1 MIDNSMDSYQSR
13 ESDNDNNDRLKRGIQ
28 QDLSPNGHSIS
39 YGNGA
44 IINDNS
50 IDNATNYNSH
60 TQITPNHDMLLLP
73 FNSIHLPPTSQF
85 NNNDDDAD
93 KNDKNNDS
101 NSVKSNG
108 SGSRNNSRLDKIML
122 HNLRLYILVVFT
134 RGFGLGAWQGT
145 PLAVRYDITSTL
157 T

>member
-60 TQITPNHDMLLLP
+60 TQITPNHDMLSALLDYRGKATG
-73 FNSIHLPPTSQF
+73 FDVDLYHVVTIHKSQSIF
-85 NNNDDDAD
+85 
-93 KNDKNNDS
+93 
-101 NSVKSNG
+101 
-108 SGSRNNSRLDKIML
+108 
-122 HNLRLYILVVFT
+122 
-134 RGFGLGAWQGT
+134 
-145 PLAVRYDITSTL
+145 
-157 T
+157 